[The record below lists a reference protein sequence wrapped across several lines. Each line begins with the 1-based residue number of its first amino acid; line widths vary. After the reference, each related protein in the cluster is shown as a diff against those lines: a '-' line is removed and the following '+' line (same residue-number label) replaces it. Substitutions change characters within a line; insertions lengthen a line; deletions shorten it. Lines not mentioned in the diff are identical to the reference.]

1 MRYNLLIVF
10 GSALLIAFNIRA
22 SFASFGKAFQQ
33 AIFQVASVISTTG
46 YATADFNLWPEF
58 SRMSLVLLMFV
69 GACDGSTGG
78 GFKVYRLIFMVKSVS
93 NEGTYGRKTYTV

>member
-1 MRYNLLIVF
+1 MCEEMRYYLLIVF

-46 YATADFNLWPEF
+46 FATADFNLW
-58 SRMSLVLLMFV
+58 
-69 GACDGSTGG
+69 
-78 GFKVYRLIFMVKSVS
+78 YRNFQ
-93 NEGTYGRKTYTV
+93 E